1 MPEKLSFEESLR
13 RLEQIAQTLESG
25 QAGLDESMEL
35 YAQAAKLIAFCQKKL
50 DNAQLKMEKLT
61 EHNLAN
67 RQKPMRLMPG
77 QRPKLTRIK

>member
-50 DNAQLKMEKLT
+50 DHAQLKMEKLKI
-61 EHNLAN
+61 
-67 RQKPMRLMPG
+67 QPMAAALPEEAG
-77 QRPKLTRIK
+77 EDE

>member
-50 DNAQLKMEKLT
+50 DNAQLKMEKLKIQPAAPALP
-61 EHNLAN
+61 EEVENDE
-67 RQKPMRLMPG
+67 
-77 QRPKLTRIK
+77 

>member
-50 DNAQLKMEKLT
+50 DNAQLKMEKLASST
-61 EHNLAN
+61 TTDISAKKQDNGSTV
-67 RQKPMRLMPG
+67 Q
-77 QRPKLTRIK
+77 

>member
-13 RLEQIAQTLESG
+13 HLEQIAQTLESG

-50 DNAQLKMEKLT
+50 DNAQLKMEKL
-61 EHNLAN
+61 EIQPAAPALPEEAE
-67 RQKPMRLMPG
+67 KDE
-77 QRPKLTRIK
+77 

>member
-50 DNAQLKMEKLT
+50 DNAQLKMEKLKIQPAAPALP
-61 EHNLAN
+61 EAE
-67 RQKPMRLMPG
+67 KDE
-77 QRPKLTRIK
+77 

>member
-50 DNAQLKMEKLT
+50 DNAQLKMEKLKIQPAAPALP
-61 EHNLAN
+61 EEAE
-67 RQKPMRLMPG
+67 KDV
-77 QRPKLTRIK
+77 

>member
-35 YAQAAKLIAFCQKKL
+35 YAKLIAFCQKKL
-50 DNAQLKMEKLT
+50 DNAQLKMEKLKIQPAAPALP
-61 EHNLAN
+61 EEAE
-67 RQKPMRLMPG
+67 KDE
-77 QRPKLTRIK
+77 